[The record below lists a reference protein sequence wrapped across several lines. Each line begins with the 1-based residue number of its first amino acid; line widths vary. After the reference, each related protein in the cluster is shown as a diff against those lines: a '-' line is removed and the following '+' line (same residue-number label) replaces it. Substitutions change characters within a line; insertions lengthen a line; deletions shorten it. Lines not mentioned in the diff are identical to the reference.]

1 MNKTDY
7 LEEKNLVVNW
17 QTPTKIFIHENC
29 LKKFSV
35 NKKMRKFK
43 NRKSISEIFSML
55 TKHFKYFFI
64 IGIEYILRLETS
76 FSIISIRSSGCDV
89 R

>member
-1 MNKTDY
+1 
-7 LEEKNLVVNW
+7 
-17 QTPTKIFIHENC
+17 
-29 LKKFSV
+29 
-35 NKKMRKFK
+35 MRKFK

-76 FSIISIRSSGCDV
+76 FSIISIRPSGCDV